1 MGESHWSGS
10 WPECRKAWG
19 AGGSLGESLS
29 HSSSTE
35 GLDEQR
41 QSMALEL
48 YYRKAGRKR
57 EGRKREF
64 SNGQVERAGTEE
76 RAGGLEKRVR
86 R

>member
-1 MGESHWSGS
+1 
-10 WPECRKAWG
+10 
-19 AGGSLGESLS
+19 
-29 HSSSTE
+29 
-35 GLDEQR
+35 
-41 QSMALEL
+41 MALEI
-48 YYRKAGRKR
+48 YYRKAGRKT